1 LKKTLALILLVL
13 IGACRKEEGIW
24 DELSPAERAAIR
36 ERAISNCLSE
46 TRSKFNSFKDNSA
59 LVFTS
64 DRWQRNDA
72 WKHELKNGTT
82 VDTTHDIQV
91 WKQTAT
97 ELYLV
102 ITRTIGANTP
112 ETYFL
117 RILAAANDDMIEDL
131 QLQYC
136 VEQITLSGS
145 NPMTAVEEYIQSV
158 VGGTRE
164 FTDTYSFNTAYFAYV
179 GTAWNVS
186 RKIVAKDADG
196 DVTSTTN
203 LTSSFTAVSNPDPLN
218 TNPAVYGTKYCDI
231 TEPAA
236 DPTYPD
242 LRYKVPYVVPEPAAC
257 PIILPGGWDLTL

>member
-1 LKKTLALILLVL
+1 MKKTLTLIFLVL
-13 IGACRKEEGIW
+13 ISACRKEEGIW
-24 DELSPAERAAIR
+24 DELSPAERAAVR
-36 ERAISNCLSE
+36 ERAVNECLSD
-46 TRSKFNSFKDNSA
+46 TNSKFNSFKDNSA

-64 DRWQRNDA
+64 TRWQRNDA

-117 RILAAANDDMIEDL
+117 RIRAAANDDIIEDL

-136 VEQITLSGS
+136 SKMVSLSGS
-145 NPMTAVEEYIQSV
+145 NPLTVVEEYTQSV

-164 FTDTYSFNTAYFAYV
+164 FTDTYLFNTSYFAYV
-179 GTAWNVS
+179 GTAWNVT

-203 LTSSFTAVSNPDPLN
+203 LTSSFTAVSDPDPLS
-218 TNPAVYGTKYCDI
+218 TNPAIYGTKYCDI

-236 DPTYPD
+236 DPSYPD
-242 LRYKVPYVVPEPAAC
+242 IRYKVPYVVPEPSAC
-257 PIILPGGWDLTL
+257 PTVLPGDWNLTL